1 MSDATAAMSDATSDE
16 RVRNQQQR
24 QRQRR
29 SKLAVEAGTR
39 LL

>member
-1 MSDATAAMSDATSDE
+1 MSDVMAAMSDVIRDE
-16 RVRNQQQR
+16 QVRNQQQR